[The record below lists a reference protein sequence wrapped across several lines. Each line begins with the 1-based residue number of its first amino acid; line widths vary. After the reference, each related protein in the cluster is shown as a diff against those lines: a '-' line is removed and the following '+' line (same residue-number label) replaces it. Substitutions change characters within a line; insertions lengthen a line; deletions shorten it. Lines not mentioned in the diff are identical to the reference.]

1 MDYYKIKYYINICI
15 KMFSILLCI
24 YSIVFILIFIIS
36 DIIYLISYCK
46 SLYNI
51 DYSSII
57 FNCIV
62 YLLFLFNIGFISILC
77 LINISKLLNCT
88 KCNTAITHKK
98 HSMDIKTNYRNNSI
112 SRKKGSILL
121 LKIFI
126 LFLLCFDCISI
137 SIIVIWS
144 SNALYFYNGLIIGYV
159 SMYSIFKIYF
169 MLRKSFKKDV

>member
-1 MDYYKIKYYINICI
+1 
-15 KMFSILLCI
+15 MFSILLCI
-24 YSIVFILIFIIS
+24 YSIMFILIFIIS

-46 SLYNI
+46 SLHNI

-57 FNCIV
+57 FNCII

-77 LINISKLLNCT
+77 LINISKLLNCI
-88 KCNTAITHKK
+88 KYNTAITHKK
-98 HSMDIKTNYRNNSI
+98 HSLGIKTYYRNNSQY
-112 SRKKGSILL
+112 RKKGLILL

-126 LFLLCFDCISI
+126 IFLLCLDCISI

-159 SMYSIFKIYF
+159 SIYSILKIYF
-169 MLRKSFKKDV
+169 LLAKSFKKDV

>member
-1 MDYYKIKYYINICI
+1 MSSTKKYYINICI

-98 HSMDIKTNYRNNSI
+98 HSMDIT
-112 SRKKGSILL
+112 ILRL
-121 LKIFI
+121 FFVSLLTAPRSQVFNPLKIWCLAWKFNTKK
-126 LFLLCFDCISI
+126 LVKSLNFSNF
-137 SIIVIWS
+137 IVIRR
-144 SNALYFYNGLIIGYV
+144 L
-159 SMYSIFKIYF
+159 
-169 MLRKSFKKDV
+169 

>member
-1 MDYYKIKYYINICI
+1 
-15 KMFSILLCI
+15 MFSILLCI
-24 YSIVFILIFIIS
+24 YSIVLILIFIIS
-36 DIIYLISYCK
+36 EIIYLISYCK

-51 DYSSII
+51 DYSYII
-57 FNCIV
+57 VNCIV
-62 YLLFLFNIGFISILC
+62 YLLFIFNISFICILC

-98 HSMDIKTNYRNNSI
+98 HCLGIGTYSRNNSRH
-112 SRKKGSILL
+112 RKKGLILL

-126 LFLLCFDCISI
+126 IFLLCLDCISI

-159 SMYSIFKIYF
+159 SIYSILKNYF
-169 MLRKSFKKDV
+169 LLAKLFKKDD